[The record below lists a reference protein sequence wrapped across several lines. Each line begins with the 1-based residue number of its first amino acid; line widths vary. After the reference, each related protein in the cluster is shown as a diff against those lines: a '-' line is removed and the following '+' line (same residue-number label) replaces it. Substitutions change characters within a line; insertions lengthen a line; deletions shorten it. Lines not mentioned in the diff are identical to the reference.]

1 MNFIATIARSALS
14 FLVGCGILLACH
26 TGYTQ
31 SPALPATPPTASQ
44 PPVAQPPTVASAP
57 AKPVVHRAQIVYAQG
72 KLQVVADNSSLNQI
86 LRDIAQQ
93 TGMKITGG
101 VVDQRVFG
109 KYGPGTPAAIL
120 ATLLDG
126 TGSNM
131 MLREAPDHTPVE
143 LILSPRNGGPTPPSP
158 STFAS
163 DDQSESSSPASNGQY
178 GSPAQ
183 PNQTAQQPQTSP
195 SQNDL
200 PGLVHPPGAVPIYG
214 PGAANATPPSANTN
228 QQSPNGVLTPQQIY
242 EQMQQMRSQL
252 P

>member
-1 MNFIATIARSALS
+1 MNSVATIVRAALS
-14 FLVGCGILLACH
+14 LLVGCGILLACH
-26 TGYTQ
+26 TGRAQ

-44 PPVAQPPTVASAP
+44 PPVAQPPAASVP
-57 AKPVVHRAQIVYAQG
+57 AKPVVHKAQIVYAQG
-72 KLQVVADNSSLNQI
+72 QLQIVADNSSLNQI

-101 VVDQRVFG
+101 VADQRVFG
-109 KYGPGTPAAIL
+109 KYGPGAPAGIL

-163 DDQSESSSPASNGQY
+163 DDRAESSSPSSNGQY
-178 GSPAQ
+178 GSPVQ

-200 PGLVHPPGAVPIYG
+200 PGLVHPAGAAPIYG

-228 QQSPNGVLTPQQIY
+228 PQSPNGVLTPQQIY
-242 EQMQQMRSQL
+242 QQMQQMRSQL